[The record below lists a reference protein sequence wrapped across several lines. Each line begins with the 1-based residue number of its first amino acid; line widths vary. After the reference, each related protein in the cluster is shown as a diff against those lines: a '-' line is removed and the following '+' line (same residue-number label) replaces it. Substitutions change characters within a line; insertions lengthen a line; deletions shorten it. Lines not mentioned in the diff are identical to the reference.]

1 MVFLCSPLESG
12 CPLATARRPARH
24 KSPAPAPLLP
34 RPSSPDFALQL
45 HASLPAPIR
54 PASQAR
60 RAMGTF
66 CEYEEWNWKKIGIWA
81 AILLVLGAV
90 LVVLILAFAVIKPPT
105 ATAED
110 ALLTRFDLAPSP
122 NASNSTTGAS
132 RSPLQLLSY
141 NATATVSMRN
151 PNLHYAISYSTLA
164 VAFSFNG
171 TRFDE
176 SGTVAALDLAARKE
190 TTLRLKVGG
199 VDRALPKLPAAGA
212 AEFARQKEAGRFEV
226 EVRLDTVM
234 QYRGRKTK
242 CPLAVICP
250 LSLQLVDPDVA
261 ATSFQKTKCTILR
274 AKTSGC

>member
-1 MVFLCSPLESG
+1 
-12 CPLATARRPARH
+12 
-24 KSPAPAPLLP
+24 
-34 RPSSPDFALQL
+34 
-45 HASLPAPIR
+45 
-54 PASQAR
+54 
-60 RAMGTF
+60 MGTF
-66 CEYEEWNWKKIGIWA
+66 WEYEDWNWKKIGIWA
-81 AILLVLGAV
+81 AILLVLGGV

-122 NASNSTTGAS
+122 NASNSTTAKP
-132 RSPLQLLSY
+132 PLQLLSY

-151 PNLHYAISYSTLA
+151 PNLHYAISYGLVA

-176 SGTVAALDLAARKE
+176 SGTVAAFDLGARKE

-199 VDRALPKLPAAGA
+199 VDRALPKLPAGGA
-212 AEFARQKEAGRFEV
+212 AEFERQKEAGRFEV

-234 QYRGRKTK
+234 QYKGRKTK

-274 AKTSGC
+274 AKISGC